1 MVFMKKYV
9 LVLSCKDNI
18 GIVSRVTKIVSGFDF
33 NIVHLDQHT
42 TPTSQPM
49 FFGRFELENKI
60 NSFDDSQFRSELQ
73 LLMTS
78 LNASWD
84 LYCLDKPMHVGL
96 LVSKSSHCLLEI
108 LHQYESNDLLIKID
122 FVISNHKAHQGVVSH
137 YNIPFYY
144 VDSTNKDHM
153 EAEILKRAKHTDFLV
168 LARFM
173 QILSDSFI
181 SSYEPKK
188 IINIHHSFLPSF
200 KGARAYHQAYEKGVK
215 VIGATAHF
223 VTSEL
228 DEGPIINQ
236 MVDNVSHK
244 DDVVRLQRKG
254 KYLEKMGLVEAI
266 KLYVEHRV
274 IIWNNRT
281 LVFN

>member
-1 MVFMKKYV
+1 MKKYV

-18 GIVSRVTKIVSGFDF
+18 GIVSRLTKIVSSFDF

-42 TPTSQPM
+42 TPTSRPM

-78 LNASWD
+78 LNASWN

-122 FVISNHKAHQGVVSH
+122 FIISNHKAHQGVVSH

-153 EAEILKRAKHTDFLV
+153 EAEILKHAKHTDFLV